1 MADLKIPNLNKN
13 SDKFLFKK
21 KLTLR
26 RKSKRKL
33 IKESLFM
40 FSFAIIIVYFNYLIP
55 NKKLIFENF
64 FINFN
69 KLWNQ
74 LWVLF
79 DYLYEVFLGIFISAS
94 LLIAFILLIGA
105 SSRVLKILKRKSNR
119 ISLK

>member
-1 MADLKIPNLNKN
+1 MADLKINNLNRN

-21 KLTLR
+21 KLSLR

-40 FSFAIIIVYFNYLIP
+40 FSFAIIIIYFNYLIP

-64 FINFN
+64 FININ

-74 LWVLF
+74 VLVLF
-79 DYLYEVFLGIFISAS
+79 NYLFEVFLGIFISSS
-94 LLIAFILLIGA
+94 LIIAFILLMGA
-105 SSRVLKILKRKSNR
+105 CSRILKILKSKSNR
-119 ISLK
+119 ISIK

>member
-40 FSFAIIIVYFNYLIP
+40 FSFAIIIIYFNYLIP

-105 SSRVLKILKRKSNR
+105 ISRVLKILKRKSNR